1 MLLQSNE
8 SRRAY
13 RVPVP
18 DKYRLARYARARS
31 SPLGGLRPGRRI
43 TKYLFQNFP
52 PAETSYMPIVA
63 PETNHRGYENPRRT
77 LAGFSVGDLRTRF
90 IDQCPSI
97 HLLRVNGKKKTA
109 KCSRISIT
117 LYWNKYFI
125 RAYDC
130 TRDREIVCNFVAS
143 APVSRDLPCY
153 SLFYVV
159 RRASPSSRE
168 RGGDGVVEREEE

>member
-77 LAGFSVGDLRTRF
+77 LAGFSVSDLRTRF

-97 HLLRVNGKKKTA
+97 HLLRVNGKKKQRNVRESVLHYIGTNISYERTIAPETERSCVISLHPRLYRVTCLVILCSTSSAVQVHHPA
-109 KCSRISIT
+109 K
-117 LYWNKYFI
+117 
-125 RAYDC
+125 
-130 TRDREIVCNFVAS
+130 
-143 APVSRDLPCY
+143 
-153 SLFYVV
+153 
-159 RRASPSSRE
+159 
-168 RGGDGVVEREEE
+168 GGDGVVEREEE